1 MVEWFSFECRK
12 TKTKVITLA
21 NHIGHRQYIEPIKTR
36 SNYMWLTQSAG
47 KSCER
52 VTIGFGFTSDWMKR
66 WRESFKPIASC
77 RKCKTN
83 YFSTLKWKPLYMVK
97 IPSRI
102 RSSGKIAVRGLW
114 VPQNKNDLM
123 NNFLHD
129 IVIRVG
135 KGKYLLSSV
144 NSVSTFWI
152 WPWPSFSLENPL
164 YFLKVGIV
172 WRARKI
178 VLSVR
183 QFRSELKG
191 LIVKKRTRT
200 REHELIKPFNF

>member
-1 MVEWFSFECRK
+1 MIIEWFSFECRK

-83 YFSTLKWKPLYMVK
+83 YFSTLKWKPLYNESPPYGHLSDTVTLLLQ
-97 IPSRI
+97 PLFLPP
-102 RSSGKIAVRGLW
+102 GKIAIHFLVK
-114 VPQNKNDLM
+114 KNL
-123 NNFLHD
+123 
-129 IVIRVG
+129 
-135 KGKYLLSSV
+135 V
-144 NSVSTFWI
+144 NTAKFFGPLVTVSTGFPCNSYI
-152 WPWPSFSLENPL
+152 
-164 YFLKVGIV
+164 
-172 WRARKI
+172 
-178 VLSVR
+178 
-183 QFRSELKG
+183 
-191 LIVKKRTRT
+191 
-200 REHELIKPFNF
+200 

>member
-1 MVEWFSFECRK
+1 MSICCDHSELPCWWRWAILTPCRWREKGRERKIRRDVVTSSIKRLIRKLSRRIRVGTAFTKKTCCKIVVLLIKPIEFLTFSLLLLSPSLLLKLSSDYNQGLVEWFSFECRK

-83 YFSTLKWKPLYMVK
+83 YFSTLKWKPL
-97 IPSRI
+97 
-102 RSSGKIAVRGLW
+102 
-114 VPQNKNDLM
+114 
-123 NNFLHD
+123 
-129 IVIRVG
+129 
-135 KGKYLLSSV
+135 
-144 NSVSTFWI
+144 
-152 WPWPSFSLENPL
+152 
-164 YFLKVGIV
+164 
-172 WRARKI
+172 
-178 VLSVR
+178 
-183 QFRSELKG
+183 
-191 LIVKKRTRT
+191 
-200 REHELIKPFNF
+200 

>member
-1 MVEWFSFECRK
+1 MITFFFLSNIYLVTTLLMTILTFKWREIKTTYKRERKNTVLRHLEWFSFECRK

-83 YFSTLKWKPLYMVK
+83 YFSTLK
-97 IPSRI
+97 
-102 RSSGKIAVRGLW
+102 
-114 VPQNKNDLM
+114 
-123 NNFLHD
+123 
-129 IVIRVG
+129 
-135 KGKYLLSSV
+135 
-144 NSVSTFWI
+144 
-152 WPWPSFSLENPL
+152 
-164 YFLKVGIV
+164 
-172 WRARKI
+172 
-178 VLSVR
+178 
-183 QFRSELKG
+183 
-191 LIVKKRTRT
+191 
-200 REHELIKPFNF
+200 

>member
-1 MVEWFSFECRK
+1 MHTLYELANFLNAFNFDTSWLEWFSFECRK

-83 YFSTLKWKPLYMVK
+83 YFSTLK
-97 IPSRI
+97 
-102 RSSGKIAVRGLW
+102 
-114 VPQNKNDLM
+114 
-123 NNFLHD
+123 
-129 IVIRVG
+129 
-135 KGKYLLSSV
+135 
-144 NSVSTFWI
+144 
-152 WPWPSFSLENPL
+152 
-164 YFLKVGIV
+164 
-172 WRARKI
+172 
-178 VLSVR
+178 
-183 QFRSELKG
+183 
-191 LIVKKRTRT
+191 
-200 REHELIKPFNF
+200 